1 MKIDVLIPS
10 RELPIISIMGLIQ
23 QTRKPDNVI
32 IWTDKIGNSDAKN
45 QLGYLSKITN
55 LKIIVEQSKNI
66 GQKRKEFISKTES
79 DFVWLLD
86 DDAFPMYDCL
96 ENFENKI
103 EKNEDFYQ
111 GMCIEPPGVV
121 FKGEKEWDIIT
132 GNREPERTLSQ
143 GDTKNMFCKTNS
155 LRRII
160 ENDKKIDKLKMFE
173 HTYLSKKM
181 EKLIF
186 VPNAKVM
193 HMPSKDSFVRSSD
206 FYLNAKKIIDLL

>member
-10 RELPIISIMGLIQ
+10 RELPTISVMGLIQ
-23 QTRKPDNVI
+23 QIRKPDNVI

-45 QLGYLSKITN
+45 QLEYLSQITN
-55 LKIIVEQSKNI
+55 LEIIVKQSKNI
-66 GQKRKEFISKTES
+66 GQKRKEFILKSDA

-96 ENFENKI
+96 KNFEGSI
-103 EKNEDFYQ
+103 EKGQSFYQ

-121 FKGEKEWDIIT
+121 FEGEKEWDIIT
-132 GNREPERTLSQ
+132 GNREAEKELSQ
-143 GDTKNMFCKTNS
+143 GDTKNMFCRTES
-155 LRRII
+155 LKKIVK
-160 ENDKKIDKLKMFE
+160 NDKKIDELKMFE

-186 VPNAKVM
+186 VPSAKVM
-193 HMPSKDSFVRSSD
+193 HMPSKDSFVRSLD